1 MLEPGRM
8 SGGHFLE
15 RIREAQF
22 LERIR
27 GGQFLEL
34 IRAGQFPER
43 RSCCLLRV
51 LRMCK
56 LADPGQFQGRIA
68 FLARCVHV
76 GLGLEQLA
84 EAGVVAVL
92 RLMYQGRQAAVAGR
106 LHDGL
111 GREEPC
117 EAGVVAAHRRI
128 KHVVPIC
135 RVGAGVA
142 LLRLQAVDRVFK
154 NT

>member
-15 RIREAQF
+15 RIREAQV

-56 LADPGQFQGRIA
+56 LADPGQFQGRVA

-106 LHDGL
+106 LHDGR
-111 GREEPC
+111 GREERGRRRGRASPHQARGANLSSWRRRRAAAP
-117 EAGVVAAHRRI
+117 AG
-128 KHVVPIC
+128 
-135 RVGAGVA
+135 G
-142 LLRLQAVDRVFK
+142 
-154 NT
+154 